1 MCVSCLSLSAD
12 DVKFSERVVT
22 LPGLGNIQGQHWDW
36 WQWWYGL
43 WKKGGLSSKSK
54 YPSKKCH
61 ITDLAVMGKYVYAVR
76 VGNREWQALLAAA
89 PGPGL
94 HASQRVR
101 LARPARTVM
110 LMPVKGGEIKTLFG
124 SDHNLLWCVFSG
136 QSQRGRPGSNG
147 NSSILYYSAK
157 CCLYCECDGDKREVA
172 GHRLVCR

>member
-1 MCVSCLSLSAD
+1 
-12 DVKFSERVVT
+12 
-22 LPGLGNIQGQHWDW
+22 
-36 WQWWYGL
+36 
-43 WKKGGLSSKSK
+43 
-54 YPSKKCH
+54 
-61 ITDLAVMGKYVYAVR
+61 MGKYVYAVR

-101 LARPARTVM
+101 LVRPTRTVMVM
-110 LMPVKGGEIKTLFG
+110 LMPVKGGEIKALFG

-147 NSSILYYSAK
+147 NSFILDYSAK